1 VRALVHRPETAA
13 RARERG
19 LATTV
24 STDPGVLGDCGLVVL
39 ALPLDRLLA
48 PDPALLAAL
57 PSQAVLTD
65 VGSVKGPV
73 QAAWRA
79 LGPRF
84 VPSHPMAGTAQAGV
98 EAGQADLFRDRP
110 WVATPA
116 PDTDPQALQ
125 AVRELAE
132 ALGARWCCCPASDHD
147 RAVAMISHLPVLVSA
162 GLLLAC
168 ESASVE
174 DPELAPLLRL
184 LASSGFAD
192 TSRVGGG
199 NPELGMLMA
208 RGNREAVL
216 RALGHYRQALEEL
229 ERLVRDQRWP
239 ELLRLLRLCQ
249 TLRPGYLE
257 PADAGTDQRANA
269 AAAD

>member
-1 VRALVHRPETAA
+1 
-13 RARERG
+13 
-19 LATTV
+19 
-24 STDPGVLGDCGLVVL
+24 
-39 ALPLDRLLA
+39 
-48 PDPALLAAL
+48 
-57 PSQAVLTD
+57 
-65 VGSVKGPV
+65 
-73 QAAWRA
+73 
-79 LGPRF
+79 
-84 VPSHPMAGTAQAGV
+84 MAGTAQAGV
-98 EAGQADLFRDRP
+98 EAGQADLFLDRP

-132 ALGARWCCCPASDHD
+132 ALGARWCCCPAADHD
-147 RAVAMISHLPVLVSA
+147 RAVALISHLPVLVSA

-174 DPELAPLLRL
+174 APELAPLLRR

-208 RGNREAVL
+208 RGHREAL
-216 RALGHYRQALEEL
+216 LLALGHYRRALDEL

-239 ELLRLLRLCQ
+239 ELHELLRLCQ
-249 TLRPGYLE
+249 TLRPGYLDKDW
-257 PADAGTDQRANA
+257 PGQARAAGPGASA
-269 AAAD
+269 